1 MNLKYKELADKF
13 IPLEGQNKAMMMQNI
28 ALKIEKTIQ
37 QDPGGRGLEYWAPQ
51 GDIIPAVES
60 LKDGKHI
67 LIATGFYILSAGAI
81 ETDGPLGAIML
92 ADALEKSG
100 KKVTLIFDDHSEEI
114 IQKGIEAIGGQI
126 DYAVVPTNGPFDL
139 TSLLTP
145 GTTHF
150 IALERP
156 GRASDGAFYNFK
168 GNNIS
173 KYHMVLDDFFIECGL
188 KNITTIGIG
197 DGGNELGMG
206 AVSEAVDQF
215 VDFDR
220 PFSCQTAAMYIIC
233 AGVSNWAG
241 YGIAAFLS
249 VMTGKN
255 LMQPPEKLETMLDAI
270 VAAGAVDGVSGKQ
283 ESTVDGLEVT
293 WEYGI
298 YNDMFQLTSTIHNTG
313 NEN

>member
-1 MNLKYKELADKF
+1 MNLKYKESTDRF
-13 IPLEGQNKAMMMQNI
+13 TPLDGENKEMMMQDI

-37 QDPGGRGLEYWAPQ
+37 QDPGGRGLVYWASQ
-51 GDIIPAVES
+51 GDITPAVES
-60 LKDGKHI
+60 LNDGKHI

-100 KKVTLIFDDHSEEI
+100 KKVTLIFDDHSEVI
-114 IQKGIEAIGGQI
+114 MKKGIESIGGQI
-126 DYAVVPTNGPFDL
+126 YYAVVPANGSFDL
-139 TSLLTP
+139 ASLITP
-145 GTTHF
+145 DTTHF

-156 GRASDGAFYNFK
+156 GRASDGDFYNFK

-173 KYHMVLDDFFIECGL
+173 KYHMVLDDFFTECGL

-206 AVSEAVDQF
+206 SVSEAVDKF
-215 VDFDR
+215 VGFHR

-233 AGVSNWAG
+233 SGVSNWAG
-241 YGIAAFLS
+241 YGIAALLS
-249 VMTGKN
+249 AMTGKN
-255 LMQPPEKLETMLDAI
+255 LMQPPEKLETMLGAI

-283 ESTVDGLEVT
+283 EATVDGLEVT

-298 YNDMFQLTSTIHNTG
+298 YNDMFHLASTIHNTG
-313 NEN
+313 MEN